1 MALEPES
8 YLVVRSDGGR
18 HAVIPL
24 AAEAVRLTIGRGEG
38 NDVALPWDERVSRL
52 HAELQRVVDEWVLID
67 DGLSRNGTF
76 VGAAR
81 LAGRRRLR
89 HGDRIQVGDTT
100 IVFYAPADAVG
111 GTSTDPDGA
120 GKHHV
125 SPGQR
130 RVLVALCRP
139 ALTSGAYGVPPT
151 NAELAAELF
160 LSVDA
165 IKSHLRALFDAFELG
180 SVPASQK
187 RAALVERALSA
198 GVVSKRDLEG

>member
-1 MALEPES
+1 MAHEPAC
-8 YLVVRSDGGR
+8 YLLVRSNGR
-18 HAVIPL
+18 GPVVVPL
-24 AAEAVRLTIGRGEG
+24 ADEAQRLTIGRAEG

-89 HGDRIQVGDTT
+89 HGDRIQVGETT
-100 IVFYAPADAVG
+100 LVFCAPTRG
-111 GTSTDPDGA
+111 GTATNPDGSDA
-120 GKHHV
+120 ERHV

-139 ALTSGAYGVPPT
+139 ALTAGSFGVPPT

-160 LSVDA
+160 LSIDA

-180 SVPASQK
+180 DVPASQK
-187 RAALVERALSA
+187 RGALVERAIAS
-198 GVVSKRDLEG
+198 GTVGKRELGG